1 MPTAVERAVHS
12 LRVQSLGHDAAAH
25 PDRRLLE
32 EFAGD
37 GDQSAFAELVRRH
50 GPLVLGV
57 CRRILGNVQDAED
70 AFQATFLVL
79 ARKAGA
85 VRWRDSI
92 KNWLHGVACR
102 VAMKAR
108 SRAIQRKQKEQEAGA
123 KPVAVDAPA
132 AAWHELRAVLDAEL
146 AQLPDKYRAV
156 LLLCYLEGKTRD
168 EAAEALG
175 WSVGAVKGCLERG
188 REMLRGRLAK
198 RGLTL
203 SAALITGLLSETM
216 AGAASVPTALTAAT
230 VQSASAFL
238 AGSAAHSALAPSV
251 LSLAQGA
258 LNAMLLAK
266 IKTMGL
272 VAMML
277 MLGTGALVGVHFAS
291 AERHDMVAGFPVSPV
306 QGREPQNEQR
316 KDEPFGLV
324 KAIDLKVGTLT
335 ITPLRDGGGDDQTF
349 SLAAK
354 NLQVSTSFGEPIK
367 LADVTVGMR
376 VHLQLQGLDVTALR
390 VENPVVA
397 AFLTSISDEKRTVQ
411 ARAERQISMYSVAKD
426 ARITINGKPAKL
438 AEVPIDER
446 IFLTLSIDKR
456 TILAIHN
463 VKGARR
469 DEPPGGERPK
479 GDRPAERPVERVPT
493 TSATII
499 DVDADK
505 ESISLLV
512 GRDGDL
518 KIKTVTLAKD
528 SKIKVLFDE
537 RAAQEIT
544 LAQLTKPLTAIV
556 QLSDDDK
563 SAKALTVLA
572 PLTRGSVKAVDAAGK
587 KITLTVE
594 GREDKTYDVDAAAVI
609 RVQGRGDG
617 KLADVTQ
624 GMSVLVGLSLD
635 RQRVIGITAAPTRRD
650 GGR

>member
-1 MPTAVERAVHS
+1 
-12 LRVQSLGHDAAAH
+12 
-25 PDRRLLE
+25 
-32 EFAGD
+32 
-37 GDQSAFAELVRRH
+37 
-50 GPLVLGV
+50 
-57 CRRILGNVQDAED
+57 
-70 AFQATFLVL
+70 
-79 ARKAGA
+79 
-85 VRWRDSI
+85 
-92 KNWLHGVACR
+92 
-102 VAMKAR
+102 
-108 SRAIQRKQKEQEAGA
+108 
-123 KPVAVDAPA
+123 
-132 AAWHELRAVLDAEL
+132 
-146 AQLPDKYRAV
+146 
-156 LLLCYLEGKTRD
+156 
-168 EAAEALG
+168 
-175 WSVGAVKGCLERG
+175 
-188 REMLRGRLAK
+188 
-198 RGLTL
+198 
-203 SAALITGLLSETM
+203 
-216 AGAASVPTALTAAT
+216 
-230 VQSASAFL
+230 
-238 AGSAAHSALAPSV
+238 
-251 LSLAQGA
+251 
-258 LNAMLLAK
+258 MLLAK

-469 DEPPGGERPK
+469 DEPPGAERPK